1 MPARPPLGRLVA
13 ALVLAVSAAGCA
25 ASADTDDPAI
35 WADRV
40 CTALV
45 PLVQA
50 SDNRPAVNA
59 ADFAATKQSMSAA
72 LAAAA
77 DAVPQ
82 TLSGLDAAGPS
93 PIPGGDDV
101 VTKLRDLVSE
111 LRATMLDTKIK
122 LDAAD
127 PADAGAFIG
136 ALADGLSAR
145 ATLATKVEEAQQ
157 AVQANPEVKAAAL
170 KGASCPQVAL
180 GPEAVVPPSSLAPP
194 PTSR

>member
-50 SDNRPAVNA
+50 NDSRPAVNA

-72 LAAAA
+72 LTAAA

-93 PIPGGDDV
+93 PIPGGNDV

-111 LRATMLDTKIK
+111 LRPTMLDTKIK

-127 PADAGAFIG
+127 PADTGAFI
-136 ALADGLSAR
+136 ARWPMRSAR

-170 KGASCPQVAL
+170 KGTSCPQVGL
-180 GPEAVVPPSSLAPP
+180 GAEAVVPPSSLAPP